1 MSRTAVVLLLGG
13 GGHGVVV
20 ADAAR
25 AAGYLVAGCLDDEP
39 GIAVHAEQAGLKW
52 LGGLDDLVVVAT
64 ELSDDLLIH
73 AAFGDGILRR
83 QWLDA
88 AHALCP
94 DVTLTPIIHPSS
106 IVSPSAT
113 IEDGAF
119 IGPLAVVNAR
129 ARIGRGT
136 IVNSGAIIEHDCLI
150 GPFAHI
156 APGAILLGA
165 ATVGNDAMIGS
176 GARVLPGVDIGAD
189 CILGSGAVAT
199 VNLSPGTTATGVP
212 GSRAPRAWW

>member
-1 MSRTAVVLLLGG
+1 MSRTAIVLLLGG

-20 ADAAR
+20 GDAAR
-25 AAGYLVAGCLDDEP
+25 AAGYIVAGCLDDEH
-39 GIAVHAEQAGLKW
+39 GIAGRAEEAGLKW
-52 LGGLDDLVVVAT
+52 LGGLDDLAEVVT
-64 ELSDDLLIH
+64 KLSDELLIH

-83 QWLDA
+83 QWLENA
-88 AHALCP
+88 RAECP
-94 DVTLTPIIHPSS
+94 GASLAPIIHPSS
-106 IVSPSAT
+106 IVSPSAM

-119 IGPLAVVNAR
+119 IRPLAIVNAR

-165 ATVGNDAMIGS
+165 ATVGDDAMIGS
-176 GARVLPGVDIGAD
+176 GAKVLPGVEIGAD
-189 CILGSGAVAT
+189 CTLGSGAVAT
-199 VNLSPGTTATGVP
+199 VNLPPGTTATGVP
-212 GSRAPRAWW
+212 ARAVLTTES

>member
-20 ADAAR
+20 GDAAR
-25 AAGYLVAGCLDDEP
+25 ASGYLVAGCLDDEP
-39 GIAVHAEQAGLKW
+39 GIAGRAEEAGLKW
-52 LGGLDDLVVVAT
+52 LGGLDDLAEVAT
-64 ELSDDLLIH
+64 ELSDELLIH
-73 AAFGDGILRR
+73 AAFGDGVLRR
-83 QWLDA
+83 QWLEE
-88 AHALCP
+88 AHAVCP
-94 DVTLTPIIHPSS
+94 DASLVPIIHPSS

-119 IGPLAVVNAR
+119 IGPLAIVNAR
-129 ARIGRGT
+129 ARIGRGA

-165 ATVGNDAMIGS
+165 ATVGEDAMIGS
-176 GARVLPGVDIGAD
+176 GAKVLPGVEIGAD
-189 CILGSGAVAT
+189 CTLGSGAVAT
-199 VNLSPGTTATGVP
+199 VNLPPGTTATGVP
-212 GSRAPRAWW
+212 ARAVLTAGS

>member
-1 MSRTAVVLLLGG
+1 MSRTAVVILLGG

-20 ADAAR
+20 GDAAR

-39 GIAVHAEQAGLKW
+39 GIAGNVELAGLKW
-52 LGGLDDLVVVAT
+52 LGGLDDLAEVSS

-73 AAFGDGILRR
+73 VAFGDGVLRR
-83 QWLDA
+83 QWLEH
-88 AHALCP
+88 AHTSCP
-94 DVTLTPIIHPSS
+94 DASLTPIIHPSS

-119 IGPLAVVNAR
+119 IGPLAIVNAR

-136 IVNSGAIIEHDCLI
+136 IVNSGAIVEHDCII

-156 APGAILLGA
+156 APGAIQLWA
-165 ATVGNDAMIGS
+165 ATVGDDAMVGS
-176 GARVLPGVDIGAD
+176 GAKVLPGVEIGAD
-189 CILGSGAVAT
+189 CTLGSGAVAT
-199 VNLSPGTTATGVP
+199 ANLSPGTTATGVP
-212 GSRAPRAWW
+212 ARAVLRTES